1 MYKCGISP
9 DFGVKPHTFLIL
21 MSGTRKEY
29 IPHFAL
35 SACPS
40 YEKDYAFK

>member
-1 MYKCGISP
+1 M
-9 DFGVKPHTFLIL
+9 TR
-21 MSGTRKEY
+21 TRKEY

-40 YEKDYAFK
+40 YEKGYDLNRLAGAVYRRFSKIAKNGF